1 MIEVL
6 QNLQNVTKIPE
17 LKRRLLVTA
26 GLLAAYRLG
35 AHVPTPGVDA
45 EALSRFFDSVQGTLL
60 GLVDLFSGGNLRSLT
75 VFALGIMPYI
85 SASIILQLLT
95 VVVPA
100 LERLAKEGEA
110 GRKKIT
116 QYTRYGT
123 IVLSAF
129 QSLFIAIGL
138 ESMDAGGATLVPNKG
153 WAFRLITMMTL
164 TSGTALIMW
173 LGEQISEKGIGNG
186 ISLIIFAGIV
196 VRLPSALEGTYQL
209 LRTGEMKPLALLGVI
224 VLMLAVTAAVIVMQ
238 EGQRK
243 IQVQYAKRVVGR
255 RVYGGQSTH
264 IPLRINTAGVIPVI
278 FASSLILFPATLAR
292 FVPTWWMQVVSDAL
306 SPGPLPRHGLYYILY
321 MGFIVFFT
329 YFYTAIIFNPND
341 LADNMKKYGGFIP
354 GVRPGKKT
362 AEYID
367 RVLTRITLPGRDVSR
382 HDLGLPGLPDPGV
395 QRAVLLRRHEPPDR
409 GRRRPRHGAADGVAP
424 PDAALRGLPA
434 PPHEGPGLRCGSCCW
449 DRRAPGRGRRRA
461 GSPRAGACRRS
472 RPGTCCGRPSR
483 TAPGSGSR
491 PGATW
496 TRASWSP
503 TR

>member
-1 MIEVL
+1 VIEIL

-35 AHVPTPGVDA
+35 AHVPTPGVDGH
-45 EALSRFFDSVQGTLL
+45 ALARFFDSVQGTLL
-60 GLVDLFSGGNLRSLT
+60 GLVDLFSGGNLRRLT

-95 VVVPA
+95 VVIPT

-123 IVLSAF
+123 ILLSAF

-138 ESMDAGGATLVPNKG
+138 ESMNDPSGVNLVPYPG
-153 WAFRLITMMTL
+153 WAFRLLTMVTL
-164 TSGTALIMW
+164 TAGTSLIMW
-173 LGEQISEKGIGNG
+173 LGEQISENGIGNG
-186 ISLIIFAGIV
+186 ISLIIYAGII
-196 VRLPSALEGTYQL
+196 VRLPSALVGTYTL
-209 LRTGEMKPLALLGVI
+209 LSTGEMKPLVLVGLL
-224 VLMLAVTAAVIVMQ
+224 VLMLAVTASVVLMQ

-243 IQVQYAKRVVGR
+243 IPVQYAKRVVGR

-292 FVPTWWMQVVSDAL
+292 FVPTWWMQAVSDAL
-306 SPGPLPRHGLYYILY
+306 SPGPLPRHALYYLLY
-321 MGFIVFFT
+321 MGFIIFFT
-329 YFYTAIIFNPND
+329 YFYTAIVFNPND

-362 AEYID
+362 AEFID
-367 RVLTRITLPGRDVSR
+367 RTLTRITLPGAIFLALISV
-382 HDLGLPGLPDPGV
+382 LPDFLIRSFNVPFYFGGTSLLIVVGV
-395 QRAVLLRRHEPPDR
+395 ALDTVRQMESHLLMRHYEGFLRRR
-409 GRRRPRHGAADGVAP
+409 QKV
-424 PDAALRGLPA
+424 
-434 PPHEGPGLRCGSCCW
+434 
-449 DRRAPGRGRRRA
+449 RA
-461 GSPRAGACRRS
+461 
-472 RPGTCCGRPSR
+472 
-483 TAPGSGSR
+483 
-491 PGATW
+491 
-496 TRASWSP
+496 
-503 TR
+503 